1 MTSTSL
7 FFPSVCGH
15 RHRPIFFCA
24 SVFLFTSHFSSL
36 HFTCSLLSFFSS
48 MFSFV
53 YPLPL
58 RCLYFSFSP
67 CSPPPSPYLS
77 LSRRRCAERGRDGE
91 PERRRYSRGKNGRD
105 KLDKKEGEMRR
116 DGGRDWERGK
126 RKVERQSQHLS
137 LKLMGNVTSY
147 GVATEKEGGSQDGSL
162 QPRWF

>member
-7 FFPSVCGH
+7 FFSLCLWTPAPTHFFLCFCLLIYISFFIPPLHLFPSFLLFLH
-15 RHRPIFFCA
+15 
-24 SVFLFTSHFSSL
+24 VFL
-36 HFTCSLLSFFSS
+36 
-48 MFSFV
+48 
-53 YPLPL
+53 
-58 RCLYFSFSP
+58 CL
-67 CSPPPSPYLS
+67 PPSPPLFV
-77 LSRRRCAERGRDGE
+77 LLFLPLLPPPPHICHCLGGDVQRGAEM
-91 PERRRYSRGKNGRD
+91 ERRRYSRGKNGRD